1 MRAFFVF
8 ISLIGSLTLAKAQSH
23 EIGVFLGGSNYVGDI
38 GRTNY
43 IYPNKFAGGIVYKYN
58 LNPRIALRG
67 NYNYLPISGDNR
79 NAENPFRQTPNNIV
93 RRFTNTIHE
102 FAAGVEFN
110 FYEYNISDYR
120 TTFTPYI
127 LAQFA
132 AINYKSPVRFIS
144 PNSIELANRFSF
156 AIPLGI
162 GIKGRL
168 DDNLA
173 FALESSARIT
183 FVDDLD
189 YTTTKIPIINNVGNG
204 NDWYFFT
211 GLSIVY
217 TFGRPPCY
225 NGLTD

>member
-8 ISLIGSLTLAKAQSH
+8 ILLLGNLNLIKAQSH

-38 GRTNY
+38 GRTNF
-43 IYPNKFAGGIVYKYN
+43 IYPNKFAGGLVYKYN
-58 LNPRIALRG
+58 LNPRIALRA
-67 NYNYLPISGDNR
+67 NYNYLPIAGDNKES
-79 NAENPFRQTPNNIV
+79 ENPFRQSIV
-93 RRFTNTIHE
+93 RKFTNTIHE
-102 FAAGVEFN
+102 VATGIEFN
-110 FYEYNISDYR
+110 FYEYNISNYQ

-127 LAQFA
+127 LAQVA
-132 AINYKSPVRFIS
+132 VNNYKSPDRLIDNNTVALK
-144 PNSIELANRFSF
+144 NKYSF

-173 FALESSARIT
+173 FAIETSARVT
-183 FVDDLD
+183 FADDLD
-189 YTTTKIPIINNVGNG
+189 FSTSKIPELDFRGNG